1 MDWDVTL
8 TPGVTVE
15 DAIRAL
21 EADHVRIK
29 RILARR
35 EAFTDTIDW
44 SAMTECDRDRA
55 LYFVPEDLE
64 TELWVINCDLVAL
77 YRLLWA
83 EG

>member
-1 MDWDVTL
+1 MDWHVTL
-8 TPGVTVE
+8 FPGVTVE
-15 DAIRAL
+15 DTIRAL
-21 EADHVRIK
+21 EADRARIK

-55 LYFVPEDLE
+55 LYFLPDDLE
-64 TELWVINCDLVAL
+64 TELWIIDCDLAAL

-83 EG
+83 DG